1 MGERKTNTN
10 YFFFCLIVKRNEKND
25 YFCSVNKKRRN
36 SIISKFLLAVFLPAL
51 LLSSF
56 HHHAT
61 EDAVEDECVECAAH
75 LPHVAHINASAG
87 PTLDCVFC
95 HFLSLIYLS
104 PIAVTA
110 LRSICGR
117 HKSPFL
123 PIDHVRRCAHVVISL
138 RAPPVR

>member
-1 MGERKTNTN
+1 M
-10 YFFFCLIVKRNEKND
+10 IKN
-25 YFCSVNKKRRN
+25 RRN
-36 SIISKFLLAVFLPAL
+36 GIVSWFLLAVFLPAL

-61 EDAVEDECVECAAH
+61 EDTAEDECVECAAH

-95 HFLSLIYLS
+95 HFLSLIYLL
-104 PIAVTA
+104 PIAVMVLCA
-110 LRSICGR
+110 INDR
-117 HKSPFL
+117 HKAPIQ
-123 PIDHVRRCAHVVISL
+123 PIDHVWRCAHIVISL